1 MPKNISSLVQLPQA
15 FEKAVLRAANLSS
28 AK

>member
-1 MPKNISSLVQLPQA
+1 MPKNVSFLVQLPQA
-15 FEKAVLRAANLSS
+15 VEKAVLCAANLSS